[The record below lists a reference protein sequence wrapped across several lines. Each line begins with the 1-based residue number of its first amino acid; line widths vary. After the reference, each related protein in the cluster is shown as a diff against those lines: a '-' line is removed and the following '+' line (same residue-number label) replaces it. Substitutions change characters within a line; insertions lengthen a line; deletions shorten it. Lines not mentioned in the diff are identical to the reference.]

1 MEFQGKLKIQTQGNG
16 KKPHFGPNLGPLDPN
31 SGGQFFL
38 QNLAS
43 SVTIDIM
50 VSYHH
55 VQYLKKTND
64 LILRKFSD
72 RRADGQTDRQTDDQ
86 E

>member
-1 MEFQGKLKIQTQGNG
+1 MIQTQGNG
-16 KKPHFGPNLGPLDPN
+16 KKPHFGPDLGPLDSN

-64 LILRKFSD
+64 LILRKFSG
-72 RRADGQTDRQTDDQ
+72 RRADGQTDRQTD
-86 E
+86 ERE